1 MRCAK
6 SRKSKRRAQYQQSG
20 SLRRRSWP
28 DQHFRL
34 GRNTEAPRARPP
46 AALCIGT
53 RLGEGVGS
61 TRNRGCRYAR
71 HGALSRWDGG
81 LLRVPHSDSD
91 DRRAQSDRELV
102 CGRRRAYAPD
112 ATGRGRVALPLFV
125 QLGRLRCGHP
135 DGRSPAGASVSA
147 MFATTTTGV
156 PLARKARAWLEL
168 GAARQDALPCRAR
181 GGRARHQPSVPDYVA
196 TGIAQ
201 ARAVVARRSVG
212 RRQTSRSGRARPDPH
227 QALLVKLGAPALV
240 QNAGGEPA
248 PHEGTLVANMLVG
261 HG

>member
-1 MRCAK
+1 MR
-6 SRKSKRRAQYQQSG
+6 SR
-20 SLRRRSWP
+20 
-28 DQHFRL
+28 
-34 GRNTEAPRARPP
+34 GRHR
-46 AALCIGT
+46 
-53 RLGEGVGS
+53 VGS
-61 TRNRGCRYAR
+61 RIGRSAAVS
-71 HGALSRWDGG
+71 GALSVGPAFAG
-81 LLRVPHSDSD
+81 CTGS
-91 DRRAQSDRELV
+91 
-102 CGRRRAYAPD
+102 
-112 ATGRGRVALPLFV
+112 ATALPLRSGEASAWTAQLTRSSLV
-125 QLGRLRCGHP
+125 QLGRLRCVHP

-168 GAARQDALPCRAR
+168 GAAREDALPCRAR

-212 RRQTSRSGRARPDPH
+212 RRQTSRRARARPDPH
-227 QALLVKLGAPALV
+227 QALLVKLGAPAFV

>member
-1 MRCAK
+1 MGQDRGV
-6 SRKSKRRAQYQQSG
+6 RDRRSALTSLLLPRDCG
-20 SLRRRSWP
+20 RLRRHRASTC
-28 DQHFRL
+28 L
-34 GRNTEAPRARPP
+34 GRFGESRAGRAAGRARVSK
-46 AALCIGT
+46 I
-53 RLGEGVGS
+53 
-61 TRNRGCRYAR
+61 
-71 HGALSRWDGG
+71 
-81 LLRVPHSDSD
+81 
-91 DRRAQSDRELV
+91 
-102 CGRRRAYAPD
+102 
-112 ATGRGRVALPLFV
+112 V
-125 QLGRLRCGHP
+125 QLGRLRCVHP

-168 GAARQDALPCRAR
+168 GAAREDALPCRAR

-212 RRQTSRSGRARPDPH
+212 RRQTSRRGRARPDPH